1 MCKNYKI
8 DLYIMSIPSLNL
20 YHIESEYIT
29 CAKMEVKR
37 NPTMFVLSIYDGT
50 LFNAARNYSF
60 WAVKEHTASIS
71 EMKKGDVLL
80 FVRSKSPTRKSV
92 IACLRLRQFL

>member
-1 MCKNYKI
+1 
-8 DLYIMSIPSLNL
+8 MSIPSLNL

-60 WAVKEHTASIS
+60 WAVGTLHASIS
-71 EMKKGDVLL
+71 EMKRETLL
-80 FVRSKSPTRKSV
+80 FVRSKSPTRK
-92 IACLRLRQFL
+92 A

>member
-1 MCKNYKI
+1 VVQDINFQLDIDELPATIKFSNMCKYKI
-8 DLYIMSIPSLNL
+8 DLYIIPSLNL

-60 WAVKEHTASIS
+60 WAVKEHYTASIS
-71 EMKKGDVLL
+71 EMK
-80 FVRSKSPTRKSV
+80 RETCCCS
-92 IACLRLRQFL
+92 